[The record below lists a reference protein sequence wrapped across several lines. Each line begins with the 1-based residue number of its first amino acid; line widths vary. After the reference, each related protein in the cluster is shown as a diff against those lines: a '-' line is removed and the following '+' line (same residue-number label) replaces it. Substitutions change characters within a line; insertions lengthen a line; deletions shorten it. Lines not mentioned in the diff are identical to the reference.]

1 MFLVF
6 ISLIFAALLIFN
18 KKIMIKKRLEKAAKF
33 ILLCF
38 LGALVYSCS
47 PDDGKDGLGFEEMTK
62 YGSITTTLSGKLGD
76 GKNFEKTDV
85 FKFSSSNGKGS
96 IVFKGETGIYFDL
109 ERTQDV
115 GDGASI
121 YLRFGIENIGTA
133 DEKKYLRNEFEG
145 LNLMS
150 SGSFVPFWGEFYNNP
165 GSSNIDNL
173 KIENYSYDNTTKKL
187 KFSFSYTIAATESYI
202 GNILTVRGVVDVVV
216 LEGDNRG

>member
-62 YGSITTTLSGKLGD
+62 YGSITTTISGKLKD
-76 GKNFEKTDV
+76 GKNFEKTHI
-85 FKFSSSNGKGS
+85 FKFSHVNGFGS
-96 IVFKGETGIYFDL
+96 RVSKSDGKIYFGLLRL
-109 ERTQDV
+109 EDTFVYGSATINV
-115 GDGASI
+115 GLVLDATGAVNEETSL
-121 YLRFGIENIGTA
+121 YNNFEN
-133 DEKKYLRNEFEG
+133 

-150 SGSFVPFWGEFYNNP
+150 DGSLALLDKSFDTDDMNG
-165 GSSNIDNL
+165 L

-187 KFSFSYTIAATESYI
+187 KFSFSYTVAANNNDTE
-202 GNILTVRGVVDVVV
+202 NILTVRGLVDVVV
-216 LEGDNRG
+216 LEDIIPRA